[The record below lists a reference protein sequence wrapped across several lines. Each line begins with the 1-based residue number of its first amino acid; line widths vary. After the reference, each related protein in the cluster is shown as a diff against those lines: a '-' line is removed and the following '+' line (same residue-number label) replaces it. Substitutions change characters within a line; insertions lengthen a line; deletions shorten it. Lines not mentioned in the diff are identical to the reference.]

1 MTSVGD
7 AYIGNCVS
15 GTYSGTGTMYYTNGD
30 TYSGEWEDD
39 LPNGQGKMVYAK
51 TGNTY
56 TGGWLNGKRHGKGTM
71 YFEVADEDLETCRI
85 CYEAQID
92 ALFYRCGHVVACEEC
107 AKQVEVCPICRTPVG
122 AVVKMWKS

>member
-1 MTSVGD
+1 
-7 AYIGNCVS
+7 
-15 GTYSGTGTMYYTNGD
+15 MYYTNGD
-30 TYSGEWEDD
+30 TYSGQWMDD

-71 YFEVADEDLETCRI
+71 YFEMADEDLETCRI
-85 CYEAQID
+85 CYEAPID

-122 AVVKMWKS
+122 AVVKIWKA